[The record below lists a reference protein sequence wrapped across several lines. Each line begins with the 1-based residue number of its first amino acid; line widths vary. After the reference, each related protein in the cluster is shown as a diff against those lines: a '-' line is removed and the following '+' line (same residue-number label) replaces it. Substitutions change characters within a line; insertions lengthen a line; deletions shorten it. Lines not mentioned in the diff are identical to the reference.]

1 MMTALGPGSDAVRGG
16 NSIVSCAPCRHD
28 SRSRDQRRGG
38 QYLDHTPDDEL
49 SALAAAW
56 GIQHVEAVLAVL
68 AVLELEE
75 DIVLERTEALGAD
88 KAAVA
93 VECPIAVDNLR
104 LWLEPILAARTGDTV
119 QVHDAWHVSVSVC
132 HCLLCSS
139 PHKTEPRSG
148 SRHQGWPVAR
158 PA

>member
-1 MMTALGPGSDAVRGG
+1 MMTALGPGSDAVRG

-38 QYLDHTPDDEL
+38 QYLDHAPDDEL
-49 SALAAAW
+49 STLAAAR

-104 LWLEPILAARTGDTV
+104 LWLEPILAARTGDAV
-119 QVHDAWHVSVSVC
+119 QVHDAWHVSVSIWSLSP
-132 HCLLCSS
+132 LLLSS
-139 PHKTEPRSG
+139 LD
-148 SRHQGWPVAR
+148 
-158 PA
+158 